1 MTIDELI
8 KEGSNF
14 KLKYQE
20 AYLEPAGYGMLKQ
33 VPGIHYLEDA
43 DAFATWVQKSIRFLA
58 QNFPNDISLEMF
70 QCVDLDSLKQGT
82 IYALVGSL
90 KALKETPIICEPKK
104 AHPTTMNNIT
114 LNQNQNQTQNQT
126 QQQNISPIM
135 EILKNELR
143 GKEMHEI
150 EEILSSDEKPEE
162 KKNTI
167 ISKLKSFGENVA
179 AGIVATLLTQGLK

>member
-14 KLKYQE
+14 RLKYQE

-33 VPGIHYLEDA
+33 VPGIHYLENA
-43 DAFATWVQKSIRFLA
+43 DVFATWIQKCIRFLA
-58 QNFPNDISLEMF
+58 QNFPNDISLEKF
-70 QCVDLDSLKQGT
+70 QNVDLDSLKQGT

-90 KALKETPIICEPKK
+90 KALKETPIICESKK
-104 AHPTTMNNIT
+104 ALPASMNNIT
-114 LNQNQNQTQNQT
+114 LNQNQTQNQT
-126 QQQNISPIM
+126 LRQNISPIM
-135 EILKNELR
+135 EIIKNELR
-143 GKEMHEI
+143 GREMHEI
-150 EEILSSDEKPEE
+150 EEILSSDKTPEE

-167 ISKLKSFGENVA
+167 FSKLKSFGENVA